1 MLLSRIAELRKQMGL
16 SQKELGKE
24 LRVYEKTIRNWESGD
39 SYPSIPNLIRLCEL
53 FGVSADDLLGL
64 HGSATISL
72 EGLSR
77 EDQKRLI
84 AMIQV
89 YINLSRNPPRNKDN

>member
-24 LRVYEKTIRNWESGD
+24 LRVHEKTIRNWESGD

-53 FGVSADDLLGL
+53 FGVSADDRLGL

-72 EGLSR
+72 EGLSH